1 MSRSKVLKR
10 HMFQNTEAQNEAVA
24 CAGECRRRQVMRDG
38 VRTWSEEL
46 SSAATFSFCYQHF
59 SASGSFLIHVVHFHF
74 INFVSK
80 KSYE

>member
-24 CAGECRRRQVMRDG
+24 CVGECRRSQVMRVG

-46 SSAATFSFCYQHF
+46 GSLLQLKLQVLESAYS
-59 SASGSFLIHVVHFHF
+59 HVILLFNH
-74 INFVSK
+74 
-80 KSYE
+80 